1 MKKQFPF
8 IRRVKLI
15 MAAMFAPVMFNVSL
29 GQLPEGIRK
38 EKDIKQA
45 LCYTWNLN
53 YKVGFTTALEEPTES
68 VSTIDFLGNGSLMIN
83 TTSPKVASWSY
94 DKKSHLLILD
104 LKGRTESYKILKLT
118 NKELL
123 LQAVDSGETQ
133 IRYWRND

>member
-8 IRRVKLI
+8 IWRVTLL
-15 MAAMFAPVMFNVSL
+15 MAVMFASVMFNVSL

-45 LCYTWNLN
+45 LCYIWNLN
-53 YKVGFTTALEEPTES
+53 YKVGFTTTLEEPTES
-68 VSTIDFLGNGSLMIN
+68 VSAIDFLGNGSLMIN

-104 LKGRTESYKILKLT
+104 LKVR
-118 NKELL
+118 
-123 LQAVDSGETQ
+123 
-133 IRYWRND
+133 